1 MPLTARDGTG
11 ARCGRCCIPGLF
23 APQPD
28 IPDRLDATSPRPGE
42 LSTHCIRAVLA
53 VAVLLSP
60 GAGQS
65 TRLAAQ
71 AQTSSTFVVFIRA
84 TPIGN
89 EQVSVERTSA
99 GWTISSSGR
108 IGPPVSIVLRSLI
121 ARYDADWRPLAL
133 VVDATTRDQAALI
146 QTRVKGTN
154 AENVVT
160 LGGANP
166 LERTDPIVEDA
177 VFLPNPFIAPYE
189 AIAARLRTAAP
200 GSTLTMY
207 QPAQGSFTITVSQS
221 SPDQIQTL
229 ERVITARRTRVTFRP
244 PGAPPQDA
252 DIWGDENGR
261 LLRLSIPAQSLEVA
275 REDIAAVSTRR
286 VTMSRPNDE
295 NVQIPAN
302 GFSLAGTVS
311 RPAGAPG
318 PLPAVVLV
326 SGSGPTDRDET
337 AFGIPIFGQLAGA
350 LADAGFLVL
359 RYDKRGVGQSGGR
372 PEAATLADYADD
384 LRAAIRFA
392 AERKDVD
399 RRRVAVVGHSEGG
412 SVGLLAAARNGRVSA
427 LALIATMGVTGREL
441 NLYQVTH
448 GLERSSRPEGERQAT
463 IELQKGIQNAVLTG
477 KGWDTLDIA
486 PHVRRQAD
494 TPYFHSFLSFNPERI
509 MRDVRQPI
517 LIVQGELD
525 TQVPPS
531 NADRLGDLARRRSG
545 RLVDVV
551 KIPGINHLL
560 VPATTGEVEEYGT
573 LQEKQISPQVGTVLA
588 SWLKKAFEPRR

>member
-1 MPLTARDGTG
+1 MPLTARGTG
-11 ARCGRCCIPGLF
+11 ARFDRCRVPAGI
-23 APQPD
+23 APRLK
-28 IPDRLDATSPRPGE
+28 IPDGCGARRRSHCE
-42 LSTHCIRAVLA
+42 LSAHCIRAVLA
-53 VAVLLSP
+53 AAVLLST
-60 GAGQS
+60 GAGQPA
-65 TRLAAQ
+65 RLAAQ

-84 TPIGN
+84 TPVGN
-89 EQVSVERTSA
+89 EQVSVERTSS

-108 IGPPVSIVLRSLI
+108 IGPPVSIVLRNLTV
-121 ARYDADWRPLAL
+121 RYDQDWRPLTL
-133 VVDATTRDQAALI
+133 TVDATTRDQSVLI
-146 QTRVKGTN
+146 QTRVSGTS
-154 AENVVT
+154 AASVVT
-160 LGGANP
+160 PSGAAP

-189 AIAARLRTAAP
+189 AIAARLSTAAP
-200 GSTLTMY
+200 GTTLTMY

-244 PGAPPQDA
+244 PNAPPQDA

-295 NVQIPAN
+295 NVQIPAT

-311 RPAGAPG
+311 RPAGAAG
-318 PLPAVVLV
+318 PLPGVVLA

-337 AFGIPIFGQLAGA
+337 AFGVPIFGQLAGA

-392 AERKDVD
+392 GDRKDVD
-399 RRRVAVVGHSEGG
+399 RRRLAVVGHSEGG
-412 SVGLLAAARNGRVSA
+412 SVGMLAAARNGRVSA
-427 LALIATMGVTGREL
+427 LALIAAMGVTGREL

-448 GLERSSRPEGERQAT
+448 GLDRSSRPEQERLAT
-463 IELQKGIQNAVLTG
+463 IELQKTIQNAVLTG
-477 KGWDTLDIA
+477 KGWDAIEVP

-494 TPYFHSFLSFNPERI
+494 TPYFYSFLSFDPERV

-545 RLVDVV
+545 RLVEVV
-551 KIPGINHLL
+551 RIPGINHLL

-573 LQEKQISPQVGTVLA
+573 LQDKRISPEVGTVIA
-588 SWLKKAFEPRR
+588 SWLKKAFETRR